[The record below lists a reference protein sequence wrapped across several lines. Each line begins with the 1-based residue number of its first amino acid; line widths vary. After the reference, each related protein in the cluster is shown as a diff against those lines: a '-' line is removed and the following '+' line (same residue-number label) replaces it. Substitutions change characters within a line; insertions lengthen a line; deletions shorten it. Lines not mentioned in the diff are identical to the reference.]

1 MAHQVNSID
10 YGDYR
15 YKVGDLIKISSSHEY
30 LYLATTGSS
39 RTNCPN
45 ISKDTRKI
53 TQIWASDE
61 NLSVSNPIV
70 TAYYSGSYRYGGG
83 AIRPEQIAVGSGGQ
97 KIKSYVYYNANGGSG
112 APGTQTKMYGSVLTL
127 STTRPTRTGYNFV
140 GWNTNP
146 NGSGTNY
153 SPGQQYSVDSNLTL
167 YAIWSYN
174 SYLITYDAN
183 GGTGAPNAQTK
194 IHGENLRLSSIWPTR
209 VGYEFL
215 GWGDSPNS
223 QYPSTMPGNI
233 YTANASKTFYAVW
246 RANTYVVTYNANGG
260 TNAPASQTKTYGVSL
275 TLSSNIPT
283 RANYQ
288 FLGWGTAST
297 STTATYQPGG
307 QYTANASITLYAIWT
322 LAYTNP
328 IITNVSADRCNGN
341 GVLTEEGTYIVVSF
355 QWVTDRTVSTIKIE
369 YKTEEATYWDS
380 VSVSATGTSGTVS
393 KIIGGSLS
401 TEYVYNVRITVHDTV
416 GNTTVTKN
424 VPSMHYII
432 DIRSTGK
439 GIAFGQPSSRDA
451 FDVNMDAYFKKGFQV
466 QGKAS
471 FTGNAEFAEDITNHG
486 EYYDKHGKRINNGLA
501 VSSSP
506 GINPDNTLEELILTN
521 VNTPMGGSK
530 YMYIRTMFYS
540 EKSTTANRAQYAV
553 PYANFGSMYHRY
565 YYGGN
570 WSSWIRHVNEDE
582 LPATQTE
589 IVRTGTYESKTVT
602 AYYRKYGNV
611 VECTIHW
618 VGTAKTNYG
627 VFSGLAAPS
636 GYRPKHTVYFN
647 AVAVVGNGIL
657 DNGLVRYSISPDGTF
672 RFSSKRTD
680 NAERMGTIAYV
691 VD

>member
-1 MAHQVNSID
+1 MAHQVSYID

-53 TQIWASDE
+53 TQLWASDS

-112 APGTQTKMYGSVLTL
+112 APSTQTKMYGSVLTL
-127 STTRPTRTGYNFV
+127 SSVKPTRPGYNFV

-153 SPGQQYSVDSNLTL
+153 SPGQQYGVDSNLTL

-174 SYLITYDAN
+174 SYLVSYDAN

-194 IHGENLRLSSIWPTR
+194 IHGEDLALSSIWPTR

-215 GWGDSPNS
+215 GWAEYPYA
-223 QYPSTMPGNI
+223 QYPTTMPGNV
-233 YTANASKTFYAVW
+233 YRENASKTFYAVW
-246 RANTYVVTYNANGG
+246 RANSFVVTYDANGG

-275 TLSSNIPT
+275 TLSSSVPT
-283 RANYQ
+283 RENYQ
-288 FLGWGTAST
+288 FAGWGTAST
-297 STTATYQPGG
+297 STTAIYQPGG

-322 LAYTNP
+322 LDYTNP
-328 IITNVSADRCNGN
+328 VITNVSADRCNSN
-341 GVLTEEGTYIVVSF
+341 GILTEEDAYIKVSF
-355 QWVTDRTVSTIKIE
+355 QWVTDRPVSEIKIE
-369 YKTEEATYWDS
+369 YKTEESSYWDS

-401 TEYVYNVRITVHDTV
+401 TEYVYNVRITVYDTV

-451 FDVNMDAYFKKGFQV
+451 FDVNMESYFKHGLN
-466 QGKAS
+466 S
-471 FTGNAEFAEDITNHG
+471 DMDIRNRAD
-486 EYYDKHGKRINNGLA
+486 YYDKYDKKINNGLA
-501 VSSSP
+501 VYTSS
-506 GINPDNTLEELILTN
+506 GIDPDTTLEELILTSL
-521 VNTPMGGSK
+521 NTPMGGGK
-530 YMYIRTMFYS
+530 GMYVRTMFYS
-540 EKSTTANRAQYAV
+540 EKSTSANRAQYAV
-553 PYANFGSMYHRY
+553 PYDNFGSMYHRY
-565 YYGGN
+565 YYGGS
-570 WSSWIRHVNEDE
+570 WSAWVRIVRDDEIDTVNERITNMTNRLTALE
-582 LPATQTE
+582 NNLPCRVRQGTKVVATTGGSTE
-589 IVRTGTYESKTVT
+589 VVVFTGSQLNTLFGVNNASNVNTTVILMNGDIAADT
-602 AYYRKYGNV
+602 KMFATYYRNGNWIYKV
-611 VECTIHW
+611 DRAYSGGQIRV
-618 VGTAKTNYG
+618 NYIA
-627 VFSGLAAPS
+627 VYSG
-636 GYRPKHTVYFN
+636 
-647 AVAVVGNGIL
+647 
-657 DNGLVRYSISPDGTF
+657 
-672 RFSSKRTD
+672 
-680 NAERMGTIAYV
+680 
-691 VD
+691 